1 MVSWFYLIVFIM
13 ALTMTVFF
21 MTRNKRVD
29 SLCMLFCILVTI
41 NCLGR
46 YLLAKATG
54 VDMAILANKLLYV
67 GGCYAPFLTVI
78 LLTELSNIKM
88 SKWFRAGLLAI
99 SSFLLILV
107 FSIGYSDIY
116 YRHVELVQAD
126 GYSYLVKT
134 YGPLHICYPIMMI
147 VYIIVVLWYLYKII
161 QKRKQVSF
169 RLVLTICITAVSI
182 ILLYLIELVIHC
194 EFSLL
199 SVGYLVGIMFMT
211 EYYER
216 VTIYDMTSNIS
227 SSIEKMQ
234 DYGYIAF
241 DRKLRFANANDYA
254 RKLFPEIENWTID
267 KQVPASNSYLYKEV
281 IQYLWDWD
289 GEEPENKYVCVDD
302 KYYQLDVRALTYG
315 RKKDVGYLLEF
326 SDRTLEKQYYNTIEE
341 YNDLMEEEV
350 AVKTEELRI
359 QQAKMKKLYMQTIAA
374 LTEAVDAKDRYTSG
388 HSKRVAKYAR
398 MIAERMGK
406 SKEEQDD
413 IFRAGLLHDVGK
425 IRIPAEIINKPGK
438 LTDEEYN
445 TIKLH
450 PVAGYHILRGIS
462 DNDFIA
468 VAAKYHH
475 ERYDGTGYPNGLF
488 GSNIPEVAR
497 ILGVADSYD
506 AMTSNRSYRKV
517 LPQDVVRSEIQN
529 GIGSQFDPEVARIM
543 LSMIDEDKDYTLKQ
557 YDVMKRYILSVDD
570 EPMNSKIIGHIMKD
584 EPLYEV
590 VTATSGME
598 ALKMLE
604 KKEYDL
610 ILLDVRMPGMDG
622 LETLKRIRE
631 KYQTPVVLMTGDKT
645 LDISAEFAEYG
656 CDDYITKPF
665 LPIVVKEIVHN
676 MTECT
681 NLENYQ

>member
-1 MVSWFYLIVFIM
+1 MVTWFYLIVFIL

-99 SSFLLILV
+99 STFLLILV

-147 VYIIVVLWYLYKII
+147 VYIIVVLWYLYNII

-227 SSIEKMQ
+227 SSIERMQ

>member
-1 MVSWFYLIVFIM
+1 MVSWFYLIVFIL

-99 SSFLLILV
+99 STFLLMLV

-161 QKRKQVSF
+161 QKRNQVSF

-227 SSIEKMQ
+227 SSIERMQ

>member
-1 MVSWFYLIVFIM
+1 MVTWFYLIVFIL

-54 VDMAILANKLLYV
+54 VEMAILANKLLYV

-99 SSFLLILV
+99 STFLLMLV

-161 QKRKQVSF
+161 QKRNQVSF

-227 SSIEKMQ
+227 SSIERMQ

>member
-1 MVSWFYLIVFIM
+1 MVTWFYLIVFIL

-54 VDMAILANKLLYV
+54 VEMAILANKLLYV

-99 SSFLLILV
+99 SSFLLMLV

-161 QKRKQVSF
+161 QKRNQVSF

-227 SSIEKMQ
+227 SSIERMQ

>member
-1 MVSWFYLIVFIM
+1 MVTWFYLIVFIL

-54 VDMAILANKLLYV
+54 VEMAILANKLLYV

-99 SSFLLILV
+99 STFLLMLV

-227 SSIEKMQ
+227 SSIERMQ

>member
-99 SSFLLILV
+99 STFLLILV

-227 SSIEKMQ
+227 SSIERMQ

-543 LSMIDEDKDYTLKQ
+543 LNMIDEDKDYTLKQ

>member
-1 MVSWFYLIVFIM
+1 MVTWFYLIVFIL

-78 LLTELSNIKM
+78 LLTELSNIKT

-99 SSFLLILV
+99 STFLLMLV

-116 YRHVELVQAD
+116 YRHVELVRAD

-134 YGPLHICYPIMMI
+134 YGPLHICYPMMMI
-147 VYIIVVLWYLYKII
+147 VYIGVVLWYLYKII
-161 QKRKQVSF
+161 QKRKLVSF
-169 RLVLTICITAVSI
+169 RLVLTICITAVTI

-216 VTIYDMTSNIS
+216 VTIYDMTSNIA
-227 SSIEKMQ
+227 SSIERMQ
-234 DYGYIAF
+234 DYAYIAF

-254 RKLFPEIENWTID
+254 RKLFPEIENWTVD

-302 KYYQLDVRALTYG
+302 KFYQLDVRVLTYG

-326 SDRTLEKQYYNTIEE
+326 TDRTLEKQYYNTIEE

-350 AVKTEELRI
+350 ALKTEELRI
-359 QQAKMKKLYMQTIAA
+359 QQDKMKKLYMQTIAA

-438 LTDEEYN
+438 LTEEEYN

-450 PVAGYHILRGIS
+450 PVSGYHILRGIS

-475 ERYDGTGYPNGLF
+475 EKYDGTGYPNGLS
-488 GSNIPEVAR
+488 GCNIPEVAR

-517 LPQDVVRSEIQN
+517 LPQNVVRSEIQN
-529 GIGSQFDPEVARIM
+529 GIGTQFDPEVARIM
-543 LSMIDEDKDYTLKQ
+543 LSMIDEDKDYNLKQ

-570 EPMNSKIIGHIMKD
+570 EPMNSKIISHIMRD

-676 MTECT
+676 MVECT